1 MTENKIDSNS
11 LNFGENADDMSS
23 EESLQETS
31 IEEDRQTE
39 YLDEEEP
46 PSNAVDLGED
56 MPKRRNWFDRCG
68 DCEGVPE
75 DQVCGSDGK
84 TYENSCELEYFS
96 CRRYWAI
103 TEVAKGPCETPC
115 PGVTLGKFSGFG
127 YYHATNKGLCHH
139 DFFRCLKISR
149 TEGGFDARQA
159 KDCCQARFDQCA
171 AFVSERP
178 WRAGILKYGK
188 K

>member
-1 MTENKIDSNS
+1 MLVVNHLLLLLLLPIVQSRKLRQLGMEDEMMTENKIDSNS

-31 IEEDRQTE
+31 IEEDRQAE

-75 DQVCGSDGK
+75 DQVLYMAENIFLGPQLCHDFQHQVCGLDGK

-103 TEVAKGPCETPC
+103 TEV
-115 PGVTLGKFSGFG
+115 
-127 YYHATNKGLCHH
+127 NHH
-139 DFFRCLKISR
+139 QSIRKQIMKS
-149 TEGGFDARQA
+149 
-159 KDCCQARFDQCA
+159 
-171 AFVSERP
+171 
-178 WRAGILKYGK
+178 
-188 K
+188 